1 MTTSI
6 QTVSEVNGAAMVNP
20 LHMWGSLS
28 QVAQAQVLSHVYPS
42 SVTALGA
49 NSAAAPL
56 AYDATDLLQT
66 FPPIISAAGL
76 NAAQQDDLTA
86 AIGLNAHV
94 PSADTLDTNNALL
107 MPTGTAQALVSVL
120 VDDANAAVAKANSA
134 NPGLYNEQGIIEGV
148 PGDGVN
154 QARDA
159 ATRALLNLG
168 ASGVAASTDNPA
180 NTPTVGVTANQ
191 FIAGEEVAANN
202 APTKSLNFTTTEKVA
217 MAEYA
222 AVMAT
227 SAGSATVAAGGVTEA
242 ASSAENVHAANMNFT
257 TAGEAAMAEY
267 AAVMAISTPAVRT
280 ETATTSGVGEAA
292 VTTAA
297 ITVAPATAT
306 TAATPAVG
314 AVTIATAT
322 QAPQGLSAANEAQLP
337 GNLPTV
343 EKNVPAVQ
351 AATAAVTAPVATE
364 LGTTAKVAIPP
375 APAPVVASTVFAA
388 TALTAHTIPVI
399 RFDNASS
406 VLQSLI
412 VEAAAHALIQ
422 RNPAS
427 ATYAMG
433 GAMFQMGT
441 GADHAQQYTMQ
452 DYQPDILDI
461 PDIIRPVEPIAG
473 IRGSTERQT

>member
-6 QTVSEVNGAAMVNP
+6 QTMSEVGRAAIVNP

-42 SVTALGA
+42 SVMALGA

-76 NAAQQDDLTA
+76 NAAQQDELTA
-86 AIGLNAHV
+86 ALGLNAQAT
-94 PSADTLDTNNALL
+94 SAEAIDSNNALL

-120 VDDANAAVAKANSA
+120 VGDANAAVAKANST
-134 NPGLYNEQGIIEGV
+134 NPELYNEQGIIEGM
-148 PGDGVN
+148 PGDSVS

-159 ATRALLNLG
+159 TTRALLNLG
-168 ASGVAASTDNPA
+168 ASGVAVSMANPAST
-180 NTPTVGVTANQ
+180 TTGGVTANQ
-191 FIAGEEVAANN
+191 FIAGAEVAANN
-202 APTKSLNFTTTEKVA
+202 APTENLNFTTTEKVA

-227 SAGSATVAAGGVTEA
+227 SPGSAAVAARGVTEA
-242 ASSAENVHAANMNFT
+242 TPAAENVPAANMNFT
-257 TAGEAAMAEY
+257 TVGKVAMAEY

-280 ETATTSGVGEAA
+280 ETATVSGDRGAA
-292 VTTAA
+292 VTTAT
-297 ITVAPATAT
+297 ITVAPAT

-314 AVTIATAT
+314 AVTITAAT

-351 AATAAVTAPVATE
+351 AATAAVAAPIVTE
-364 LGTTAKVAIPP
+364 SGATAKVAIPP
-375 APAPVVASTVFAA
+375 TLAPVVVGTVFAA
-388 TALTAHTIPVI
+388 TAPTAHTIPVT

-412 VEAAAHALIQ
+412 VEAAAHAMIQ

-452 DYQPDILDI
+452 DYQPDALDI
-461 PDIIRPVEPIAG
+461 PGIIRPVAPIAG

>member
-6 QTVSEVNGAAMVNP
+6 QTVSEVNRAAMVNP

-49 NSAAAPL
+49 NGAAAPL

-76 NAAQQDDLTA
+76 NAAQQDNLTA
-86 AIGLNAHV
+86 ALGLNAQV
-94 PSADTLDTNNALL
+94 SSADTLNTLL
-107 MPTGTAQALVSVL
+107 MPTGTTQALVSVL
-120 VDDANAAVAKANSA
+120 VSDANAATAKANSA
-134 NPGLYNEQGIIEGV
+134 NPGLYNEQGIIEGM
-148 PGDGVN
+148 PGDGVS
-154 QARDA
+154 QARDT

-168 ASGVAASTDNPA
+168 SSANTDNPA
-180 NTPTVGVTANQ
+180 NTTTGGVTANQ
-191 FIAGEEVAANN
+191 FIAGAEVAANN
-202 APTKSLNFTTTEKVA
+202 ALTENLNFTTTENVA

-242 ASSAENVHAANMNFT
+242 APATENVPAANMNFT
-257 TAGEAAMAEY
+257 TVGKVAMTEY
-267 AAVMAISTPAVRT
+267 AAVMAISTPAMHT
-280 ETATTSGVGEAA
+280 ETATVSGTGAA
-292 VTTAA
+292 AATTTAITAAPA
-297 ITVAPATAT
+297 ITT
-306 TAATPAVG
+306 TTPAVG
-314 AVTIATAT
+314 AVTIAAAT

-343 EKNVPAVQ
+343 EKNVPAMQ
-351 AATAAVTAPVATE
+351 TATAAATAPVVTE
-364 LGTTAKVAIPP
+364 SGTTAKVAIPP
-375 APAPVVASTVFAA
+375 ALAPVVASTTFAT
-388 TALTAHTIPVI
+388 TAPTAHTIPVI

-406 VLQSLI
+406 VLQSLM

-422 RNPAS
+422 INPAS

-441 GADHAQQYTMQ
+441 GADHVQQYTMQ

-461 PDIIRPVEPIAG
+461 PDIIRPVEPVAG
-473 IRGSTERQT
+473 IRGSTERRA

>member
-6 QTVSEVNGAAMVNP
+6 QAVSEVGRVGMVNP

-28 QVAQAQVLSHVYPS
+28 QVAQAQVLTHVYPS

-76 NAAQQDDLTA
+76 NVAQQDDLTA
-86 AIGLNAHV
+86 ALELNAHV
-94 PSADTLDTNNALL
+94 PSADTLDTNDALL
-107 MPTGTAQALVSVL
+107 MPTGTTQALVSVL
-120 VDDANAAVAKANSA
+120 VSDANAAVAKANSTD
-134 NPGLYNEQGIIEGV
+134 PGLYNEQGIIEGV
-148 PGDGVN
+148 PDGSVS
-154 QARDA
+154 QARDT

-168 ASGVAASTDNPA
+168 ASANTDNLA
-180 NTPTVGVTANQ
+180 NTTTGDITGNQ
-191 FIAGEEVAANN
+191 FIAGAEVAADN
-202 APTKSLNFTTTEKVA
+202 APTENLNFTTTEKVA

-227 SAGSATVAAGGVTEA
+227 SAGSAAVAARDVTEA
-242 ASSAENVHAANMNFT
+242 TSAAENVPAENINFT
-257 TAGEAAMAEY
+257 AVGKVAMAEY
-267 AAVMAISTPAVRT
+267 AAVMAISTPTVRT
-280 ETATTSGVGEAA
+280 ETATVSGDRGAA
-292 VTTAA
+292 VTTAT
-297 ITVAPATAT
+297 ITVAPAT

-322 QAPQGLSAANEAQLP
+322 QVPQDLSAANEAQLP

-343 EKNVPAVQ
+343 GKNVPTVQ
-351 AATAAVTAPVATE
+351 AATAAATAPVAAE
-364 LGTTAKVAIPP
+364 SGTTAKVAIPP
-375 APAPVVASTVFAA
+375 ALAPVVASTVFAA
-388 TALTAHTIPVI
+388 TAPTAHTITVTK
-399 RFDNASS
+399 FDNASS

-412 VEAAAHALIQ
+412 VEAAAHAMIQ

-427 ATYAMG
+427 ATYAIG

-461 PDIIRPVEPIAG
+461 PDIIRPVAPITG

>member
-6 QTVSEVNGAAMVNP
+6 QAVSEVGRAAMINP

-86 AIGLNAHV
+86 ALGLNAYV

-107 MPTGTAQALVSVL
+107 MPTGTTQALVSVL
-120 VDDANAAVAKANSA
+120 VSDANAATAKANSA
-134 NPGLYNEQGIIEGV
+134 NPELYNEQGIIEGV
-148 PGDGVN
+148 PGDGVS

-180 NTPTVGVTANQ
+180 NTPTGGVTANQ
-191 FIAGEEVAANN
+191 FIAGTEVAANN
-202 APTKSLNFTTTEKVA
+202 TPTESLNFTTTEKVA

-227 SAGSATVAAGGVTEA
+227 SAGSATVAAGVVMEA
-242 ASSAENVHAANMNFT
+242 APAVENMPAANLNFT
-257 TAGEAAMAEY
+257 TVGKAAMAEY

-297 ITVAPATAT
+297 ITVAPAT
-306 TAATPAVG
+306 TAAMPAVG

-322 QAPQGLSAANEAQLP
+322 QVPQGLSAANGTQLP

-343 EKNVPAVQ
+343 EKNVVTVQ
-351 AATAAVTAPVATE
+351 AATAAATAPVATE
-364 LGTTAKVAIPP
+364 LGTTAKIAIPP
-375 APAPVVASTVFAA
+375 APAPVVANTVFAA
-388 TALTAHTIPVI
+388 TAPTTHTIPVI

-441 GADHAQQYTMQ
+441 GADHVQQYTMQ

-461 PDIIRPVEPIAG
+461 PDIIRPVAPIAG
-473 IRGSTERQT
+473 IRGSTERQA

>member
-6 QTVSEVNGAAMVNP
+6 QAVSEVGRAAMVNP

-86 AIGLNAHV
+86 ALELNAHV

-107 MPTGTAQALVSVL
+107 MPTGTTQALVSVL
-120 VDDANAAVAKANSA
+120 VSDANAATAKANSA
-134 NPGLYNEQGIIEGV
+134 NPGLYNEQGIIEGM
-148 PGDGVN
+148 PGDGVS

-159 ATRALLNLG
+159 TTRALLNLG
-168 ASGVAASTDNPA
+168 ASANTDNPA
-180 NTPTVGVTANQ
+180 TTTGGVTANQ
-191 FIAGEEVAANN
+191 FIAGAEVAANN
-202 APTKSLNFTTTEKVA
+202 VPTESLKFTTTEKVA

-227 SAGSATVAAGGVTEA
+227 SVGSAAVAAGGVTEA
-242 ASSAENVHAANMNFT
+242 TSAAENVPAENINFT
-257 TAGEAAMAEY
+257 AVGKVAIAEY

-280 ETATTSGVGEAA
+280 ETTTVSGDRGAT
-292 VTTAA
+292 VTTTA
-297 ITVAPATAT
+297 ITVAPAT

-322 QAPQGLSAANEAQLP
+322 QVPQGLSAANEAQLP

-351 AATAAVTAPVATE
+351 AATAVVTAPVVTE
-364 LGTTAKVAIPP
+364 LGTTAKVVIPP
-375 APAPVVASTVFAA
+375 ALAPVVASTTFAA
-388 TALTAHTIPVI
+388 TAPTAHTIPVTK
-399 RFDNASS
+399 FDNASS

-412 VEAAAHALIQ
+412 VEAAAHAMIQ
-422 RNPAS
+422 INPAS
-427 ATYAMG
+427 ATYAIG

-452 DYQPDILDI
+452 DYQPDI

-473 IRGSTERQT
+473 IRGSTERRA